1 MNESQTGDS
10 TVRDVP
16 LQMISVNL
24 DRAKGSSVQ
33 EHGCTPSQPTNYLI
47 FFVFSKIV

>member
-1 MNESQTGDS
+1 VSESQIGHS
-10 TVRDVP
+10 TVRDAR

-24 DRAKGSSVQ
+24 DRAKSSSVQ
-33 EHGCTPSQPTNYLI
+33 EYGCTPRPTNYLI